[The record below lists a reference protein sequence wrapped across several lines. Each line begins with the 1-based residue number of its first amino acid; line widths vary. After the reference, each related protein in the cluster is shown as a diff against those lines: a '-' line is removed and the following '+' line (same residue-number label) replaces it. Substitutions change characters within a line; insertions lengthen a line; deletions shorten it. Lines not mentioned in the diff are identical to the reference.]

1 MKKILTEP
9 LVHFLI
15 IGAVLFALFSVVQKS
30 GDNSQDKTIV
40 ISANDINSMRA
51 NFVRTWQRNPTA
63 SELDGIIEDK
73 IRDEIAYR
81 EAMAMGLD
89 EDDAYLK
96 KRLRMK
102 MELLFEDADSLIPP
116 TDTELEQFL
125 KTNRNQFKE
134 DALMSFDQIYFNTE
148 KHQSSLSSDIASLL
162 SQLNKNSADLDLEAY
177 GDPTLLPKTYP
188 LTPLSAI
195 EGQFGPEF
203 TAHLDK
209 TAIGKWQG
217 PIPSGYGYHLV
228 LIHAYKAARDPELA
242 EIRPLVEREYMAKRR
257 KESVEIA
264 YAKLLTRYKI
274 ERAATETANS
284 NKANGPLP

>member
-134 DALMSFDQIYFNTE
+134 DALMSFDQI
-148 KHQSSLSSDIASLL
+148 
-162 SQLNKNSADLDLEAY
+162 
-177 GDPTLLPKTYP
+177 
-188 LTPLSAI
+188 
-195 EGQFGPEF
+195 
-203 TAHLDK
+203 
-209 TAIGKWQG
+209 
-217 PIPSGYGYHLV
+217 
-228 LIHAYKAARDPELA
+228 
-242 EIRPLVEREYMAKRR
+242 
-257 KESVEIA
+257 
-264 YAKLLTRYKI
+264 
-274 ERAATETANS
+274 
-284 NKANGPLP
+284 